1 LLTFLQLTDLHL
13 VNPGSL
19 LYGIDPLARLEAAV
33 SDIAARHGPDS
44 ACPAAFL
51 VVTGD
56 MTHDGDDAI
65 YRALA
70 AALARL
76 PFPVHPMVGNHDSRA
91 LLRAAFPGL
100 PADPQGFVQYAF
112 DTPAGRFIL
121 LDTLAPGA
129 AHGELCARRLAA
141 LDAELSG
148 SSAPVFLFLHHP
160 PLAVGL
166 EPMDRLRLRQ
176 ADALLAVLAPHR
188 ARVRHLF
195 FGHVHRPVS
204 GSWHGMPFSTIP
216 ALGHQLALDFSA
228 TSSFPGSLEPP
239 GYAVVRIADDA
250 VVVHT
255 HGFLDRTAT
264 FNL

>member
-1 LLTFLQLTDLHL
+1 MLTFIQLTDLHL
-13 VNPGSL
+13 VSPGSL

-33 SDIAARHGPDS
+33 ADIAARHGPAS
-44 ACPAAFL
+44 ACPAAFA

-56 MTHDGDDAI
+56 MTHDGDDAT

-70 AALARL
+70 AALSRL

-91 LLRAAFPGL
+91 LLRAAFPAL
-100 PADPQGFVQYAF
+100 PADRDGFVQYGF

-129 AHGELCARRLAA
+129 AHGELCRRRLAS

-148 SSAPVFLFLHHP
+148 SSAPVFLFMHHP
-160 PLAVGL
+160 PLSIGL
-166 EPMDRLRLRQ
+166 AAMDRLRLRQ
-176 ADALLAVLAPHR
+176 ADDLLAVLAPHR
-188 ARVRHLF
+188 ARLRHIF

-204 GSWHGMPFSTIP
+204 GSWHGVPFSTLP
-216 ALGHQLALDFSA
+216 ALGHQLALDFAA
-228 TSSFPGSLEPP
+228 TDTFPGSLEPP
-239 GYAVVRIADDA
+239 GYAVVQVTDSA